1 MKKEKKR
8 RSFPEYYQSDDYK
21 KLIFK
26 ESKKG
31 NYLIPLV
38 WGLSEKVSKDIFLSY
53 WKLV

>member
-8 RSFPEYYQSDDYK
+8 RSFPVYYQSEDYK
-21 KLIFK
+21 KIVFK

-38 WGLSEKVSKDIFLSY
+38 WGLSQKVSKDAFLSY